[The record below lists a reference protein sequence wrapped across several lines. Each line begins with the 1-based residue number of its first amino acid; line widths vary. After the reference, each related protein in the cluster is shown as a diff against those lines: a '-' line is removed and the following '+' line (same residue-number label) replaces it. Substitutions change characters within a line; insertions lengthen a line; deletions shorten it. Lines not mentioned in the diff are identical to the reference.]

1 MALLAIFNFIKPMNV
16 SELARKLKL
25 PTQEL
30 RDLLPEL
37 GFDIGSRA
45 IKINDKLAQEIIEN
59 WGRLMDNYKKKKA
72 YEKEKADAELH
83 TTETMP
89 DFPIQKNV
97 KIPKIITVKQFADL
111 LKLPLKD
118 IINELMKN
126 GILASMN
133 ERLDYDTAAIIAT
146 ELGFEPEMDIEN
158 ETIDTTNAEKL
169 ASIIA
174 SHKEGKCI
182 SRPPIIVVMGHVDHG
197 KTRLLDTIRK
207 TNVIDTEAGGITQHI
222 GAYQVKKK
230 NRVLTFIDTPG
241 HEAFTAMRSRGAKI
255 ADIAILIVAADD
267 GVKPQTVEAIKIIQQ
282 SNIPMIVAINKV
294 DKPESNIER
303 VKQELTQYNILPT
316 EWGGKTLM
324 VPISAKF
331 GQGVDELL
339 DNILL
344 IADMENEKLV
354 APLEAEAV
362 GTIIESHVD
371 KAIGPVA
378 TVLIHSG
385 TLHQGD
391 HLILNEQYYGKIKAM
406 RDHNGNP
413 IESAGPSV
421 PTQIIGLKSAPIIGD
436 IVEGRKEIDKKILK
450 NKIDRKS
457 QEGKF
462 MGNSYLVNT
471 MDSTNSDLK
480 KLNIIIRADVLG
492 SLEAIVESLSKIDS
506 KEIKAN
512 IIQQGLGNI
521 TESDIWQA
529 QASNALILGFHVQ
542 LPNNLKLLAEEQKV
556 SIHNFKIIYDLIAF
570 IRKKMEESLGDEII
584 KEDLGKAE
592 VLAIFKKEKNTLVVG
607 CKVKEGKI
615 IYQGDINTTIKANI
629 LRNGTFVTEGK
640 ITGLKVG
647 KEDVTEVQKNQ
658 ECGVQ
663 ITNAPEIAIGD
674 VLEIY
679 LEKRKKK
686 ILK

>member
-1 MALLAIFNFIKPMNV
+1 
-16 SELARKLKL
+16 
-25 PTQEL
+25 
-30 RDLLPEL
+30 EL
-37 GFDIGSRA
+37 GFDVGSRA
-45 IKINDKLAQEIIEN
+45 IKINDKLAQEIIQS

-72 YEKEKADAELH
+72 YEKEKADAELQASG
-83 TTETMP
+83 TMT
-89 DFPIQKNV
+89 DFPMQKNV
-97 KIPKIITVKQFADL
+97 RIPKIVTVKQFSDL

-146 ELGFEPEMDIEN
+146 ELGFEPELDVED
-158 ETIDTTNAEKL
+158 ETIDTTNDEKL
-169 ASIIA
+169 ATIIA
-174 SHKEGKCI
+174 SHKEGK
-182 SRPPIIVVMGHVDHG
+182 SKARPPIIVVMGHVDHG

-294 DKPESNIER
+294 DKPESNIEK
-303 VKQELTQYNILPT
+303 VKQELTQYNVLPT
-316 EWGGKTLM
+316 EWGGKILM

-331 GQGVDELL
+331 GQGVEELL

-344 IADMENEKLV
+344 IAEMEKEKLV
-354 APLEAEAV
+354 ATAEADAV

-378 TVLIHSG
+378 TALVHSG

-406 RDHNGNP
+406 RDHTGKN
-413 IESAGPSV
+413 IEEAGPSV
-421 PTQIIGLKSAPIIGD
+421 PAQIIGLKSAPIIGD
-436 IVEGRKEIDKKILK
+436 IVESRKEIDKKTLK

-457 QEGKF
+457 NEGKF
-462 MGNSYLVNT
+462 MGSSSMANV
-471 MDSTNSDLK
+471 DIGNSDLK

-529 QASNALILGFHVQ
+529 QAGNALILGFHVQ

-556 SIHNFKIIYDLIAF
+556 PIQNFKIIYDLIAF

-584 KEDLGKAE
+584 KEELGKAE

-607 CKVKEGKI
+607 CKIKEGKI

-640 ITGLKVG
+640 IIGLKVG

-663 ITNAPEIAIGD
+663 IANAPEIAVADI
-674 VLEIY
+674 LEIY

>member
-1 MALLAIFNFIKPMNV
+1 
-16 SELARKLKL
+16 
-25 PTQEL
+25 
-30 RDLLPEL
+30 
-37 GFDIGSRA
+37 
-45 IKINDKLAQEIIEN
+45 
-59 WGRLMDNYKKKKA
+59 
-72 YEKEKADAELH
+72 
-83 TTETMP
+83 
-89 DFPIQKNV
+89 
-97 KIPKIITVKQFADL
+97 
-111 LKLPLKD
+111 
-118 IINELMKN
+118 
-126 GILASMN
+126 
-133 ERLDYDTAAIIAT
+133 
-146 ELGFEPEMDIEN
+146 
-158 ETIDTTNAEKL
+158 
-169 ASIIA
+169 
-174 SHKEGKCI
+174 
-182 SRPPIIVVMGHVDHG
+182 
-197 KTRLLDTIRK
+197 
-207 TNVIDTEAGGITQHI
+207 
-222 GAYQVKKK
+222 
-230 NRVLTFIDTPG
+230 
-241 HEAFTAMRSRGAKI
+241 MRSRGAKI

-282 SNIPMIVAINKV
+282 SNIPMLVAINKV

-303 VKQELTQYNILPT
+303 VKQELTQYNVLPT
-316 EWGGKTLM
+316 EWGGKILM

-344 IADMENEKLV
+344 IADMESEKLV

-378 TVLIHSG
+378 TALIHSG

-406 RDHNGNP
+406 RDHNGQTIN
-413 IESAGPSV
+413 SAGPSV
-421 PTQIIGLKSAPIIGD
+421 PAQIIGLKSAPIIGD
-436 IVEGRKEIDKKILK
+436 IVEGHKEINKKTLK

-457 QEGKF
+457 NEGKF
-462 MGNSYLVNT
+462 MGSSSMVNA

-506 KEIKAN
+506 KEIKVN

-521 TESDIWQA
+521 IESDIWQA
-529 QASNALILGFHVQ
+529 QAGNALILGFHVQ

-556 SIHNFKIIYDLIAF
+556 AIQNFKIIYDLIAF

-584 KEDLGKAE
+584 KEELGKAE

-607 CKVKEGKI
+607 CKVKEGKM

-640 ITGLKVG
+640 ITSLKVG

-658 ECGVQ
+658 ECGLQ
-663 ITNAPEIAIGD
+663 IVNAPEVAVGD

-686 ILK
+686 MLK

>member
-1 MALLAIFNFIKPMNV
+1 MNV

-45 IKINDKLAQEIIEN
+45 IKINDKLAQEIIQS

-72 YEKEKADAELH
+72 YEQEKANAELQGSG
-83 TTETMP
+83 TMNN
-89 DFPIQKNV
+89 FINNKNI
-97 KIPKIITVKQFADL
+97 KIPKLITVKQFSDL

-146 ELGFEPEMDIEN
+146 ELGFEPELDTED
-158 ETIDTTNAEKL
+158 ETIFTTNDEKL
-169 ASIIA
+169 ANIIA
-174 SHKEGKCI
+174 THKECKCKA
-182 SRPPIIVVMGHVDHG
+182 RPPIIVVMGHVDHG

-282 SNIPMIVAINKV
+282 ANIPMIVAINKV
-294 DKPESNIER
+294 DKPESNIEK

-316 EWGGKTLM
+316 EWGGKFLM

-344 IADMENEKLV
+344 IADMESEKLV
-354 APLEAEAV
+354 APTDVDAV

-378 TVLIHSG
+378 TVLVHSG

-406 RDHNGNP
+406 HDYTGKKL
-413 IESAGPSV
+413 EEAGPSV
-421 PTQIIGLKSAPIIGD
+421 PAQIIGLKSAPIIGD

-450 NKIDRKS
+450 NKIDRKRN
-457 QEGKF
+457 EGKL
-462 MGNSYLVNT
+462 MGNVSA
-471 MDSTNSDLK
+471 TNIDTGNNDLK
-480 KLNIIIRADVLG
+480 KLNLIIRADVLG

-521 TESDIWQA
+521 TENDIWQA
-529 QASNALILGFHVQ
+529 QAGNALIIGFHVQ
-542 LPNNLKLLAEEQKV
+542 LPNNLKLLAEEQK
-556 SIHNFKIIYDLIAF
+556 INIQNFKIIYDLIGF
-570 IRKKMEESLGDEII
+570 VRKKMEENLGDEII
-584 KEDLGKAE
+584 KEELGKAE
-592 VLAIFKKEKNTLVVG
+592 VLAIFKKEKSTLVVG
-607 CKVKEGKI
+607 CKIKEGKI
-615 IYQGDINTTIKANI
+615 IYQSDINTTIKANI

-640 ITGLKVG
+640 ITGLKIG

-663 ITNAPEIAIGD
+663 IANAPEIMVGD
-674 VLEIY
+674 IMELY

-686 ILK
+686 TLK

>member
-1 MALLAIFNFIKPMNV
+1 MNV

-45 IKINDKLAQEIIEN
+45 IKINDKLAQDIIQQWN
-59 WGRLMDNYKKKKA
+59 RLMDNYRKKKA
-72 YEKEKADAELH
+72 YEQAKVDEANAENGENIGL
-83 TTETMP
+83 
-89 DFPIQKNV
+89 PIQKTI
-97 KIPKIITVKQFADL
+97 KLPKIVTVKQFSDL

-146 ELGFEPEMDIEN
+146 ELGFEPTLDAEDE
-158 ETIDTTNAEKL
+158 TTNTSNDEKL
-169 ASIIA
+169 AGIIA
-174 SHKEGKCI
+174 SHKEGKCKAR
-182 SRPPIIVVMGHVDHG
+182 SPIIVVMGHVDHG

-230 NRVLTFIDTPG
+230 NHLLTFIDTPG

-294 DKPESNIER
+294 DKPDSNIEK
-303 VKQELTQYNILPT
+303 VKQELTQYNVLPT
-316 EWGGKTLM
+316 EWGGKVLM

-331 GQGVDELL
+331 GQGVDDLL
-339 DNILL
+339 DTILL
-344 IADMENEKLV
+344 VADMESEKLV
-354 APLEAEAV
+354 APTEAEAV

-406 RDHNGNP
+406 RDHTGQE
-413 IESAGPSV
+413 ITSAGPSV
-421 PTQIIGLKSAPIIGD
+421 PAQIIGLKSAPIIGD
-436 IVEGRKEIDKKILK
+436 IIEGRKEIDKKILK

-457 QEGKF
+457 NESRF
-462 MGNSYLVNT
+462 MGSSSLMNNDTSNA
-471 MDSTNSDLK
+471 DAK

-492 SLEAIVESLSKIDS
+492 SLEAIVESLSKFDNT
-506 KEIKAN
+506 EIKAN

-529 QASNALILGFHVQ
+529 QAGNAIILGFHVQ
-542 LPNNLKLLAEEQKV
+542 LPNSLKMIADEQK
-556 SIHNFKIIYDLIAF
+556 INIQNFKIIYDLIAF
-570 IRKKMEESLGDEII
+570 VRKKMEESLGDEII

-592 VLAIFKKEKNTLVVG
+592 VLAIFKKEKNSLVVG
-607 CKVKEGKI
+607 CKIKEGKI
-615 IYQGDINTTIKANI
+615 IFQGDVNTTIKTNI
-629 LRNGTFVTEGK
+629 LRKGTFITEGK

-647 KEDVTEVQKNQ
+647 KEDVTEVQKSQ

-663 ITNAPEIAIGD
+663 IANAPEIMVGD
-674 VLEIY
+674 IMELY

>member
-1 MALLAIFNFIKPMNV
+1 MNV
-16 SELARKLKL
+16 SELARRLKL

-37 GFDIGSRA
+37 GFDVGSRA
-45 IKINDKLAQEIIEN
+45 IKINDKLAQEIIQGWN
-59 WGRLMDNYKKKKA
+59 RLMDNYRKKKA
-72 YEKEKADAELH
+72 YEKEKADAELNA
-83 TTETMP
+83 TGESIGLP
-89 DFPIQKNV
+89 VQKNI
-97 KIPKIITVKQFADL
+97 KLPKIITVKQFSDA

-146 ELGFEPEMDIEN
+146 ELAFEPELDVED
-158 ETIDTTNAEKL
+158 ETINTTNDEKL
-169 ASIIA
+169 AGIIA
-174 SHKEGKCI
+174 GHKEGKCKTR
-182 SRPPIIVVMGHVDHG
+182 SPIIVVMGHVDHG

-230 NRVLTFIDTPG
+230 NRILTFIDTPG

-282 SNIPMIVAINKV
+282 SGVPMIVAINKV
-294 DKPESNIER
+294 DKPDSNIEK
-303 VKQELTQYNILPT
+303 VKQELTQYNVLPT
-316 EWGGKTLM
+316 EWGGKVLM

-339 DNILL
+339 DNVLL
-344 IADMENEKLV
+344 VAEMESEKLV
-354 APLEAEAV
+354 APTEAEAV

-406 RDHNGNP
+406 RDHTGLE
-413 IESAGPSV
+413 ITSAGPSV
-421 PTQIIGLKSAPIIGD
+421 PAQIIGLISAPIIGD
-436 IVEGRKEIDKKILK
+436 IIEGRKEIDKKILK
-450 NKIDRKS
+450 NKISRKS
-457 QEGKF
+457 NESKF
-462 MGNSYLVNT
+462 MGSSSMVSAS
-471 MDSTNSDLK
+471 DSANSDVK
-480 KLNIIIRADVLG
+480 KLNLVIRADVLG
-492 SLEAIVESLSKIDS
+492 SLEAIIESLSKIDS

-529 QASNALILGFHVQ
+529 QAGNAIIVGFHVQ
-542 LPNNLKLLAEEQKV
+542 LPNSLKMIADEQK
-556 SIHNFKIIYDLIAF
+556 INIQNFKIIYDLIAY
-570 IRKKMEESLGDEII
+570 IRKQMEESLGDEII
-584 KEDLGKAE
+584 KEELGKAE

-615 IYQGDINTTIKANI
+615 MYQGDVNTTVKANI
-629 LRNGTFVTEGK
+629 LRQGTFVTEGK
-640 ITGLKVG
+640 VIGLKVG
-647 KEDVTEVQKNQ
+647 KESVTEVQKSQ

-663 ITNAPEIAIGD
+663 ISNAPEILIGD
-674 VLEIY
+674 MLEIY

-686 ILK
+686 MLK

>member
-1 MALLAIFNFIKPMNV
+1 MNV
-16 SELARKLKL
+16 SELARRLKL

-37 GFDIGSRA
+37 GFDVGSRA
-45 IKINDKLAQEIIEN
+45 IKINDKLAQEIIQS

-72 YEKEKADAELH
+72 YEQEKADAELQASGAM
-83 TTETMP
+83 T
-89 DFPIQKNV
+89 DFPTQKNV
-97 KIPKIITVKQFADL
+97 RIPKIVTVKQFSDL

-146 ELGFEPEMDIEN
+146 ELGFEPELDTED
-158 ETIDTTNAEKL
+158 ETIDTTNDEKL
-169 ASIIA
+169 ANIIA
-174 SHKEGKCI
+174 SHKEGKCKAR
-182 SRPPIIVVMGHVDHG
+182 SPIIVVMGHVDHG

-230 NRVLTFIDTPG
+230 NRLLTFIDTPG

-303 VKQELTQYNILPT
+303 VKQELTQYNVLPT
-316 EWGGKTLM
+316 EWGGKILM

-344 IADMENEKLV
+344 IADMESEKLV
-354 APLEAEAV
+354 APTDADAV

-371 KAIGPVA
+371 KTIGPVA
-378 TVLIHSG
+378 TALVHSG

-406 RDHNGNP
+406 RDHTGKN
-413 IESAGPSV
+413 IEEAGPSV
-421 PTQIIGLKSAPIIGD
+421 PAQIIGLKSAPIIGD

-457 QEGKF
+457 NEGKF
-462 MGNSYLVNT
+462 MGSSSMTNV
-471 MDSTNSDLK
+471 DIGNSDLK
-480 KLNIIIRADVLG
+480 KLNLIIRADVLG

-529 QASNALILGFHVQ
+529 QAGNALIVGFHVQ

-556 SIHNFKIIYDLIAF
+556 AIQTFKIIYDLIAS

-584 KEDLGKAE
+584 KEELGKAE

-607 CKVKEGKI
+607 CKIKEGKI

-640 ITGLKVG
+640 IIGLKVG

-663 ITNAPEIAIGD
+663 IANAPEIAVAD

-686 ILK
+686 MLK